1 VLVDDRPVVSLPMDR
16 RHGDRPPDNEFLD
29 TPNAPALSIDQL
41 TDLHKL
47 LDDGSID
54 KQVLLDNVKQLLK
67 KQKQVTLKQVVEK
80 HGCAKGLAELLA
92 YVSLAVTLRNAS
104 IHAETPE
111 DILFDKANQKYL
123 QVPQIIFS

>member
-1 VLVDDRPVVSLPMDR
+1 VDDKPGISLPMDR
-16 RHGDRPPDNEFLD
+16 RHGDRPPDNEFLT
-29 TPNAPALSIDQL
+29 TPNAPVLSIDQL

-80 HGCAKGLAELLA
+80 HGCTKGLAELLA
-92 YVSLAVTLRNAS
+92 YVSLAVSLRHAS
-104 IHAETPE
+104 IQPGTPV
-111 DILFDKANQKYL
+111 DILFDKANKKYL